1 MKKIAIV
8 FGCGGHRAQ
17 ANRFYK
23 TFSQDVHTDF
33 YGITDEGQAPE
44 WSKGFLVLEPF
55 RDKYSGKNVSL
66 VKFFSNIVTAH
77 KFLRENNISTLVSFG
92 PGVAI
97 FVGIAA
103 KIAGCSI
110 IHFKKKKKKKK
121 KPPPP
126 PLKRGLSF
134 TPMTTKV
141 MKYLTKNIFIQNIE
155 LKDSIPYG
163 KFVGRF

>member
-23 TFSQDVHTDF
+23 TFSQDVQTDF

-110 IHFKKKKKKKK
+110 IHFETWSKFYS
-121 KPPPP
+121 P
-126 PLKRGLSF
+126 
-134 TPMTTKV
+134 TMTTKV

-155 LKDSIPYG
+155 LKDSVPYG

>member
-1 MKKIAIV
+1 MKNIAIV

-23 TFSQDVHTDF
+23 TFSQDEHTDF
-33 YGITDEGQAPE
+33 YGITDEGQAPD
-44 WSKGFLVLEPF
+44 WSKDFLVLEPF
-55 RDKYSGKNVSL
+55 RDKYSGKNVSP
-66 VKFFSNIVTAH
+66 VKFISNIVTAY
-77 KFLRENNISTLVSFG
+77 KFLRDNNISTLVSFG

-110 IHFKKKKKKKK
+110 IHFETWSKFYS
-121 KPPPP
+121 P
-126 PLKRGLSF
+126 
-134 TPMTTKV
+134 TMTTKV

-155 LKDSIPYG
+155 LKDSVPYG